1 MSTSIQNPTIADGD
15 VYTNLYYAIS
25 GTGGYKIEQGIRDVS
40 MIVTNIVQYDVT
52 NSIQVL
58 FDVRTFNIKL
68 GLYKDASNVTIN
80 STTYD
85 ISAGA
90 FPTDSLTLTAAE
102 FMNGITNN
110 NQILSVG
117 KYSSLYSDYNSFLT
131 SYFSFSAGFSSLFN
145 LSTSTSTNAG
155 VFDASAFIYIIKNHT
170 LNPSTG
176 EYVKDLSGD
185 VTINS
190 INGILKFICKDN
202 PFRNRPTSANNTIR
216 DGFKEG
222 DLIFI
227 PEGLSATLKLKI
239 HNNNVNLNILGNT
252 KLSSLLSG
260 GENYSN
266 GYFSNTTTATEQ
278 LMTKVTNAPLLI
290 KLANLSTEP
299 TSAV

>member
-1 MSTSIQNPTIADGD
+1 MSIQNPIIRDGV
-15 VYTNLYYAIS
+15 VYTGLYYAVS

-80 STTYD
+80 STTYNNT
-85 ISAGA
+85 AGA
-90 FPTDSLTLTAAE
+90 FPTDSLSLTATE

-131 SYFSFSAGFSSLFN
+131 SYFSYSQGFSSLFN

-176 EYVKDLSGD
+176 EYVKDLSGT

-190 INGILKFICKDN
+190 INSILKFICKDN
-202 PFRNRPTSANNTIR
+202 PFNNRDTAVNTIR

-222 DLIFI
+222 DIIFI
-227 PEGLSATLKLKI
+227 PGGLSATLNLKI
-239 HNNNVNLNILGNT
+239 YNNNVNLNTLGNSYVSG
-252 KLSSLLSG
+252 LVSST
-260 GENYSN
+260 NYSN

-290 KLANLSTEP
+290 KLANLSTAP
-299 TSAV
+299 TSAT